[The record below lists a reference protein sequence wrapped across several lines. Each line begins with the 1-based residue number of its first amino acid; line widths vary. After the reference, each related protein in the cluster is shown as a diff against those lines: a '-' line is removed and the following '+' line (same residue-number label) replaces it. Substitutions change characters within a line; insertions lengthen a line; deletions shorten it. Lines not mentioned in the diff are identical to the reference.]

1 MEAGGHVG
9 AYGLAESPNSG
20 TANADASGDDDD
32 EPTADEYDEDP
43 PAEDPPAEDPP
54 AEDPAEDPFY
64 GEEEA
69 ASDFGA
75 STMLRSRRTPNGR
88 LCNPRPTTLVVTEC
102 SP

>member
-9 AYGLAESPNSG
+9 AYGLPESPNRG
-20 TANADASGDDDD
+20 TANADAAGDADDADDDD
-32 EPTADEYDEDP
+32 PPTADEYEDP
-43 PAEDPPAEDPP
+43 AE
-54 AEDPAEDPFY
+54 EDPAEDPFY

>member
-43 PAEDPPAEDPP
+43 PAEDP
-54 AEDPAEDPFY
+54 AEDPFY

-88 LCNPRPTTLVVTEC
+88 LCKPRPTTLVVTEC